1 MYIADMG
8 YMKTYSMD
16 LRERVL
22 VAYDAREGTQKEL
35 ASRFRVSVGW
45 IRKLLR
51 RRRETGSYE
60 AWDDH
65 AGRKAAFEGK
75 ALEQLRE
82 WVQADPDIALQEL
95 RDRSGVDCSLVAV
108 HNALKRLGCR
118 RKKNRSSPPSGTA
131 RT

>member
-1 MYIADMG
+1 
-8 YMKTYSMD
+8 MKTYSMD

-22 VAYDAREGTQKEL
+22 AAYDAGGGTQKEL
-35 ASRFRVSVGW
+35 ASRFCVSVGW

-51 RRRETGSYE
+51 RRRETGSFE

-65 AGRKAAFEGK
+65 AGRKAAFEGA

-82 WVQADPDIALQEL
+82 WVQADPDITLQEL
-95 RDRSGVDCSLVAV
+95 CDRSGVNCSLVAV
-108 HNALKRLGCR
+108 YNALKRLGCR
-118 RKKNRSSPPSGTA
+118 RKKSRSTPRSKSG

>member
-1 MYIADMG
+1 
-8 YMKTYSMD
+8 MKTYSMD

-22 VAYDAREGTQKEL
+22 AAYDAREGTQKEL
-35 ASRFRVSVGW
+35 ASRFRVSVEW
-45 IRKLLR
+45 IWKLLR

-82 WVQADPDIALQEL
+82 WVQAEPDITLQEL
-95 RDRSGVDCSLVAV
+95 RDRSGVNCSLVAV

-118 RKKNRSSPPSGTA
+118 RKKSRSAPLSKTG